1 MAGPDPVQILEEAEN
16 KVEEV
21 NKNLHGNAPTAP
33 VSEIEE
39 EWGPE
44 FKQVQEVIN
53 KVEEEVSDTLALLEE
68 AADEEFQEKG
78 KGKSPAVEL
87 GHSQPAA
94 ANKPAFNSEGNSIN
108 IVFNSIY
115 IKM

>member
-1 MAGPDPVQILEEAEN
+1 MAGPDPVRILEDAEN

-53 KVEEEVSDTLALLEE
+53 KVEEEVSDTLALLEK
-68 AADEEFQEKG
+68 AADEELIEKN
-78 KGKSPAVEL
+78 KRTGKSPAVEL
-87 GHSQPAA
+87 SGHSQPAA
-94 ANKPAFNSEGNSIN
+94 DKPAFNSEGIT
-108 IVFNSIY
+108 Y
-115 IKM
+115 RYY